1 MRSPH
6 TNCCKK
12 LGITRQLGQ
21 SMVEYTVILAFGIMV
36 LISGDDIFFEIRD
49 ILRDNYQG
57 YSYSISLSDQ
67 PTYDNLGEYLID
79 EGVVEPLDPNKVVD
93 KIKKYTEFPELEGF
107 PDGMPN
113 SASDIL
119 DGATSFF

>member
-6 TNCCKK
+6 TNCNKK
-12 LGITRQLGQ
+12 PGITRQLGQ

-36 LISGDDIFFEIRD
+36 LISGDDIFFQIRD

-79 EGVVEPLDPNKVVD
+79 EGVVEPLDPNKVID
-93 KIKKYTEFPELEGF
+93 QIKSYTEFPELEGF